1 MCLIDLAMWLVG
13 SDATNAWQIFAAKLR
28 THITASGTVPT
39 WSPLCKVLYILTTA
53 IRHSFF
59 RERATGFPNK
69 GEEGPSDNTSC
80 FTQSDDHVISPF
92 TKAGMVGRIPGT
104 GSCLYQW
111 NLDSGFQSLV
121 AFRIPMPRIPDFT
134 GKNFSDSGNPDSL
147 IIKVGRKAVI
157 MDTSQTLRCRC

>member
-1 MCLIDLAMWLVG
+1 MVVRVLLCLIDLAMWLVG

-53 IRHSFF
+53 IGILFFGKERRASLTKGKKDHLITRHALLSLMIMLSAPLQRLAWLAEFQV
-59 RERATGFPNK
+59 P
-69 GEEGPSDNTSC
+69 D
-80 FTQSDDHVISPF
+80 
-92 TKAGMVGRIPGT
+92 
-104 GSCLYQW
+104 SCLYQW

-134 GKNFSDSGNPDSL
+134 GKNFPDSRNPDS
-147 IIKVGRKAVI
+147 
-157 MDTSQTLRCRC
+157 